1 LQPFEPQPA
10 MGTTLAHKTQKRLDA
25 GFAHPFGD
33 TPGRERQRIEQVR
46 QAHQS
51 MVAWHG
57 IPIVGEGML
66 VAVTLALLDLH
77 TDFDTPALASG
88 EVTAG
93 MDGVVLEP
101 VAGEPHM
108 AGLLIDKLTAV
119 GVDVLPGFLTADHMH
134 HQLIASVIVAVG
146 DVVDPP
152 KPLLPSAP
160 RLAMAVVRLAR
171 FEGFDFLPD
180 RG

>member
-1 LQPFEPQPA
+1 

-25 GFAHPFGD
+25 EFAHPFGD
-33 TPGRERQRIEQVR
+33 TPGCERQRIEQVR

-51 MVAWHG
+51 MVALHG

-66 VAVTLALLDLH
+66 VAVTLALFDLH

-88 EVTAG
+88 EVTVG
-93 MDGVVLEP
+93 MNIVVLEP

-119 GVDVLPGFLTADHMH
+119 GVDCLPGFLTADHMH
-134 HQLIASVIVAVG
+134 KEAFAVPLIAIS

-171 FEGFDFLPD
+171 FEGFDFLPH